1 MKGEISTIYSI
12 VCDNIELLKGDDN
25 RYHYFYK
32 IVNNINNNYYYGIHT
47 TDNLDDNYRGS
58 GHRLHN
64 AYKVYGVNNFTKYVL
79 RFFSSRKELLKYE
92 KQIVT
97 QELCNESKCYNIVP
111 GGNGWDALLINV
123 RDKNNNL
130 VQIDRCEFINNPN
143 KYFHH
148 SKGRIVLNNGIIH
161 KYILPSELDKY
172 LSEGWVKGEI
182 EHITTN
188 RISIRKNNKQKFVIK
203 SELDKYLSEGWV
215 KGGISRNKNTK
226 SYIKGHVWVNNGD
239 KQIRISKSELD
250 KYLSEGWVKGICQK
264 TTLGYVKLTNGI
276 ENVSIDPNNIEQME
290 HYIDNGWVKG
300 ISRNVKKHIWI
311 NDTNISKMILLSE
324 LDKYL
329 SEGWVKGRL
338 KNDMPKREIGIV
350 IVSKDGIAKQIHNS
364 QLSEYISNGWK
375 RGNCNINPI
384 TNNGKLVVN
393 KNGNNKFIKPE
404 ELDKYLSEGWV
415 KGKVK
420 KTSKN

>member
-1 MKGEISTIYSI
+1 MKGEISTIYLI
-12 VCDNIELLKGDDN
+12 DCDNIEFLKGDDN

-32 IVNNINNNYYYGIHT
+32 IVNNINDNYYYGIHT

-58 GHRLHN
+58 GHRLNN

-111 GGNGWDALLINV
+111 GGNGWDALLITV
-123 RDKNNNL
+123 RDKNDNL
-130 VQIDRCEFINNPN
+130 IQINRCEFINNPN

-188 RISIRKNNKQKFVIK
+188 RINIKKNNKQKFVIK

-215 KGGISRNKNTK
+215 KG
-226 SYIKGHVWVNNGD
+226 V
-239 KQIRISKSELD
+239 
-250 KYLSEGWVKGICQK
+250 CQK
-264 TTLGYVKLTNGI
+264 TTLGYIKLTNGI
-276 ENVSIDPNNIEQME
+276 ENVSIDPNNTEQIE

-300 ISRNVKKHIWI
+300 ISRNVKKHIWV
-311 NDTNISKMILLSE
+311 NNTNTSKMILLSE

-329 SEGWVKGRL
+329 SEGWAKGRL
-338 KNDMPKREIGIV
+338 KNDMPKRKIGV
-350 IVSKDGIAKQIHNS
+350 VVVSKDGIAKQIHNS

-404 ELDKYLSEGWV
+404 ELDKYLSEGWA
-415 KGKVK
+415 KGRVK
-420 KTSKN
+420 KTPKY